1 MKKFRTAVSV
11 IIMVIAGIV
20 GFFVGASVNEAMT
33 GAVLFSMISG
43 IACIIYII
51 DILRNNRIYLKIK
64 YDFVLKFFKSLTLV

>member
-33 GAVLFSMISG
+33 GAVLFLLFADISFFPRV
-43 IACIIYII
+43 IYIAI
-51 DILRNNRIYLKIK
+51 I
-64 YDFVLKFFKSLTLV
+64 

>member
-43 IACIIYII
+43 IACIIYTI
-51 DILRNNRIYLKIK
+51 DNFEK
-64 YDFVLKFFKSLTLV
+64 